1 MIDLTIHLRF
11 IGALL
16 LVLALVHI
24 DFPRRFGWHTELKLL
39 SLINRQMIQVHT
51 FFIALVVGLNGLL
64 LLFYAE
70 DLLLP
75 SRLAG
80 AIAGG
85 LLIFWGLRFVF
96 QLFVYDAKLWRGKRF
111 ETIMHLVFT
120 LFWTYSLTIYVLV
133 LLRQLA

>member
-1 MIDLTIHLRF
+1 MTELTIHLRF

-16 LVLALVHI
+16 VVLALVHV
-24 DFPRRFGWHTELKLL
+24 DFPRRFRWHTELKPL

-51 FFIALVVGLNGLL
+51 FFIALVVCLNGLL
-64 LLFYAE
+64 LLFYA
-70 DLLLP
+70 DNLLQP
-75 SRLAG
+75 SRLAR

-96 QLFVYDAKLWRGKRF
+96 QLFVYDSKLWRGKRF

-120 LFWTYSLTIYVLV
+120 LFWTYSLTVYVLV
-133 LLRQLA
+133 FLRQLA